1 MLPERKNIRLPRTQY
16 VGRNTYFLTLCCEDR
31 RPIFRDAS
39 HASSIVQALETIA
52 ESKSF
57 LVHAYCVMPDH
68 VHLVVEGS
76 RDDSDLERFAK
87 TFKQVTAYQHK
98 RESGERLWQT
108 RFYDHIL
115 RGTDSLDAVAWYAW
129 LNPVR
134 VGLCSDARIY
144 PYSGSLT
151 VDWNGKA
158 QSEKRWVPQ
167 WKGGGKDLGK
177 ERTT

>member
-1 MLPERKNIRLPRTQY
+1 VLPGRKSIRLPRTHY
-16 VGRNTYFLTLCCEDR
+16 VGRNIYFLTFCCQGR
-31 RPIFRDAS
+31 RPVFRDDLR
-39 HASSIVQALETIA
+39 ASSIVGAIKEVA
-52 ESKSF
+52 ESTSF

-68 VHLVVEGS
+68 IHVVAEGA

-87 TFKQVTAYQHK
+87 TFKQLTAFRYKQVT
-98 RESGERLWQT
+98 GERMWQK

-115 RGTDSLDAVAWYAW
+115 RATDSLDTVAWYVW

-134 VGLCSDARIY
+134 AGLCADARSY
-144 PYSGSLT
+144 QYSGSLT

-158 QSEKRWVPQ
+158 QSEKRWVPA